1 MELFKIDELITH
13 FQLDMMCKHLDNED
27 IHRVLNSFMNK
38 IDDFVQSNGWMI
50 KKSSNHYRE
59 IVKSRLFCLMERIRV
74 GDTQDIT
81 DDLDDVNDSIQ
92 TYVYSC
98 VYQSNELNENSMM
111 SNLFI

>member
-13 FQLDMMCKHLDNED
+13 FQMEMMCKHLDNED

-38 IDDFVQSNGWMI
+38 IDAFIQSNGWTI

-59 IVKSRLFCLMERIRV
+59 IVKSKLFCLMERIRV
-74 GDTQDIT
+74 GDTKDIT
-81 DDLDDVNDSIQ
+81 DDLDDVNDSIE
-92 TYVYSC
+92 TYVDSC
-98 VYQSNELNENSMM
+98 VFQSNDLYKHSMM